1 MGCGGRRDRDVPGKE
16 KKKQLPFSMSSLSLG
31 HAQRHV
37 VCVCV
42 FEMRDTSPLLL
53 FPHLVSG
60 CPPFF
65 LQFSRR
71 RIPPSASTLHF
82 SHFYFLFGRLFPR
95 EFSFPLP
102 SFFPVPSSAFF
113 RFNPDPFST
122 LHSRSLPP
130 CSPERPADL
139 CARPCGRR
147 EGEGLHFNTRVFH
160 NTHTQGAKICTHK
173 KRPCR
178 KRGECLF
185 WRVSHGH
192 CVNRKY
198 QNVRPPAH
206 KHSGKNTGQHAASM
220 LSIFDTCVF
229 RAIFFCQRTFE
240 GSLFEKIF
248 L

>member
-1 MGCGGRRDRDVPGKE
+1 MHC
-16 KKKQLPFSMSSLSLG
+16 F
-31 HAQRHV
+31 
-37 VCVCV
+37 
-42 FEMRDTSPLLL
+42 
-53 FPHLVSG
+53 
-60 CPPFF
+60 
-65 LQFSRR
+65 
-71 RIPPSASTLHF
+71 
-82 SHFYFLFGRLFPR
+82 
-95 EFSFPLP
+95 
-102 SFFPVPSSAFF
+102 
-113 RFNPDPFST
+113 
-122 LHSRSLPP
+122 PP

-192 CVNRKY
+192 CVNRKC

-229 RAIFFCQRTFE
+229 RAIFFASVRLRDPFSKQKFCENRCFHTCCLML
-240 GSLFEKIF
+240 GCHCGAKNASTTL